1 MKKIFKYENGDEFT
15 LTEKSIQALAN
26 EDAADLLPA
35 FTERLPLQMLVKLCD
50 GMVKMVETHLQTM
63 RMQLVMMYG
72 KFDIIPMSEV
82 AALIADDECTK
93 LFIINFFSLMKE
105 KALEE
110 SALGK
115 RNE

>member
-1 MKKIFKYENGDEFT
+1 MKKAFRYENGDELI

-35 FTERLPLQMLVKLCD
+35 FTERLTLQMLVKLCD
-50 GMVKMVETHLQTM
+50 GMVKMTETHLQTA

-82 AALIADDECTK
+82 AALIADDEYTK
-93 LFIINFFSLMKE
+93 LFIINFFSLLKE
-105 KALEE
+105 KALKE
-110 SALGK
+110 SVLRK
-115 RNE
+115 KDE